1 MGTYVL
7 INIATIA
14 LPLVLS
20 FDKKVHFYKRWKYLF
35 PAVFI
40 TGTFFLIWDVWFTKM
55 GVWGFNP
62 LHLSGIKI
70 INLPLGEWLFF
81 FTVPYATV
89 FTYDVFK
96 YYIEKDLLR
105 KYTQP
110 ISTVLIILLLVVGLI
125 NYNRIY
131 TSITFGLLALL
142 LVYLQFVVRFAFLSR
157 FYLAYMVI
165 LLPFTLVN
173 GLLTGLF
180 IPEEIVFYND
190 AENLSTRLFTIPIED
205 IFYGMLL
212 ILLNIYIYES
222 LNKNSFRDARLS
234 FKSS

>member
-1 MGTYVL
+1 MGTYFY
-7 INIATIA
+7 INIATIL
-14 LPLVLS
+14 LPLLLS

-35 PAVFI
+35 PAILI

-55 GVWGFNP
+55 AVWGFNP
-62 LHLSGIKI
+62 LHLSGVEI

-81 FTVPYATV
+81 LTVPYATV

-105 KYTQP
+105 KFTLP
-110 ISTVLIILLLVVGLI
+110 ISTILILFLAIVALV

-131 TSITFGLLALL
+131 TSITFGLLALF
-142 LVYLQFVVRFAFLSR
+142 LVYLQFVVRFPFLSR
-157 FYLAYMVI
+157 FYLAYTVI

-173 GLLTGLF
+173 GILTGMF
-180 IPEEIVFYND
+180 IPEEVVYYND
-190 AENLSTRLFTIPIED
+190 LENLSTRLFTIPIED

-212 ILLNIYIYES
+212 VLMNIYIYES
-222 LNKNSFRDARLS
+222 LNKNSFRNPRAQV
-234 FKSS
+234 